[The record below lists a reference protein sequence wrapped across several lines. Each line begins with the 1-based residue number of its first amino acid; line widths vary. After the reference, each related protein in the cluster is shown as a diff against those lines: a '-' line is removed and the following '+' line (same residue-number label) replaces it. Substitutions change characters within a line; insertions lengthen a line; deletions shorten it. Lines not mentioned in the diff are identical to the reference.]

1 MEYTDSFNNFIVE
14 PPKFSWLN
22 FAYHEEL
29 LKSKQQ
35 PNSDERNKT
44 FYRGSGG
51 GDEENDSRS
60 QSFIELTKLL
70 SDDCQYG
77 LLDEYAGTKEEREEQ
92 KRLKELRKQK
102 AEEKRR
108 EREIAEIEDKIKKEC
123 KALDE
128 LLDKANNQDNDTKEI
143 EEENKEKEEGV
154 ESDQMKKEQSL
165 QNISLEKIDTD
176 KLGKKDFNKV
186 PYSAPVKSNRE
197 QNFKEFGLDA
207 TSIDK
212 LNRRNSYDQY
222 VIQLNEPWS
231 DGISRQIASVRPM
244 NSIAIL
250 SNNFTTSIEIKKP
263 KSKDNDINFFKA
275 FLNGEL
281 SKEDLNNDHEEEKES
296 FPSCT
301 NHIEKFKPNESSES
315 LDILLE
321 NVNIKCS
328 TSFDLPRNGSL
339 ESLES
344 VDIGKDKSIQNDENN
359 DSWISNISKSF
370 QSWVNQKSEPSYE
383 LFTST
388 DKDGN
393 IHIMSPSTIM
403 KIYNVDFIQA
413 QYLHEYVKNSI
424 PNFPKYITSY
434 TKYVEKINSRNLD
447 SKDTRSL
454 QLIYK
459 NRNIEPIITGELAL
473 KIQIHLP
480 MKLRAKDKWTMQYS
494 LSSSSKTKEQS
505 SQNLSDLIEASHN
518 HGPCLIIIQDDNN
531 YKFGIFVNEELH
543 NDDIIYGSKGW
554 FIWKYLNSKLE
565 VFRPNQN
572 ESADLILSN
581 SDVFSVGGND
591 DGDYALHIDKYLK
604 NGHSYRNKSL
614 KSKSLASFDDFY
626 ISELELWTFE

>member
-359 DSWISNISKSF
+359 DSWISNF
-370 QSWVNQKSEPSYE
+370 Q
-383 LFTST
+383 
-388 DKDGN
+388 
-393 IHIMSPSTIM
+393 I
-403 KIYNVDFIQA
+403 
-413 QYLHEYVKNSI
+413 I
-424 PNFPKYITSY
+424 P
-434 TKYVEKINSRNLD
+434 
-447 SKDTRSL
+447 
-454 QLIYK
+454 
-459 NRNIEPIITGELAL
+459 
-473 KIQIHLP
+473 
-480 MKLRAKDKWTMQYS
+480 
-494 LSSSSKTKEQS
+494 
-505 SQNLSDLIEASHN
+505 
-518 HGPCLIIIQDDNN
+518 
-531 YKFGIFVNEELH
+531 
-543 NDDIIYGSKGW
+543 
-554 FIWKYLNSKLE
+554 
-565 VFRPNQN
+565 
-572 ESADLILSN
+572 IL
-581 SDVFSVGGND
+581 G
-591 DGDYALHIDKYLK
+591 
-604 NGHSYRNKSL
+604 
-614 KSKSLASFDDFY
+614 KSKV
-626 ISELELWTFE
+626 